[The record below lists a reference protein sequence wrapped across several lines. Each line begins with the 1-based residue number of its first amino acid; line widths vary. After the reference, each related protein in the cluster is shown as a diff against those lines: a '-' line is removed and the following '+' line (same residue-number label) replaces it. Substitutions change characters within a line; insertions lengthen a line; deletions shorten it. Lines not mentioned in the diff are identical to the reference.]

1 MMVGARVV
9 FAEPGVDQGVVRR
22 LIVDPQEEELSRLQ
36 VGLELKSGEF
46 ERDGFGGWTFRFGCD
61 CSGERVH
68 LVFTI
73 VCRVFID
80 RRCCF

>member
-22 LIVDPQEEELSRLQ
+22 LIIDPQEEELLRLQ

-46 ERDGFGGWTFRFGCD
+46 KRGGFRG
-61 CSGERVH
+61 
-68 LVFTI
+68 
-73 VCRVFID
+73 
-80 RRCCF
+80 